1 METEKFLS
9 GNISGTGGK
18 RRRGG
23 EGEEGGGRR
32 RREGGCVIGQT
43 SGCVDLF
50 T

>member
-23 EGEEGGGRR
+23 GRREEGGG
-32 RREGGCVIGQT
+32 GGRVAV
-43 SGCVDLF
+43 S
-50 T
+50 